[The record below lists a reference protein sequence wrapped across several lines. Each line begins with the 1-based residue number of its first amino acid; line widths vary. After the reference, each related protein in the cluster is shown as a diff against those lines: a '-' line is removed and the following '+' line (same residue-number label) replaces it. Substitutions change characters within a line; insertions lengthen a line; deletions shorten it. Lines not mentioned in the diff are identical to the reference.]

1 MYFVSLAL
9 EGSAFGARLPSD
21 QMTAQE
27 ASCFQDI
34 SQGTTTMQ
42 KTFLYVR
49 NRIVCIFVYFL
60 SETCKES
67 LPNLIAWEK

>member
-1 MYFVSLAL
+1 MRFGLLYSKPNFFIHAALAL

-42 KTFLYVR
+42 KTFLYIR
-49 NRIVCIFVYFL
+49 NRIVCSF
-60 SETCKES
+60 
-67 LPNLIAWEK
+67 

>member
-1 MYFVSLAL
+1 MREIIKNIFTYIAL

-34 SQGTTTMQ
+34 SQGSTAVQ
-42 KTFLYVR
+42 KKFLYIR
-49 NRIVCIFVYFL
+49 NRIVSRKFCRDLF
-60 SETCKES
+60 
-67 LPNLIAWEK
+67 